1 MRFNKFAAFSLDIT
15 YCVSLI
21 YNFECGYYDSQIY
34 YLINPKIEEQCQSVN
49 AQYLPVE
56 SSFHFLGNF
65 FGYGFQ

>member
-56 SSFHFLGNF
+56 SS
-65 FGYGFQ
+65 